1 MRQFKFNSLA
11 CRHHFLH
18 DLERNA
24 AADGNVVYAHSL
36 KRDAL
41 YALTNVANVTQDHAN
56 PRAKIRTIG
65 LSVSLSDA
73 VFHLITNSGNCRE
86 PMFLLH
92 ALRPQ
97 ADYFAN
103 PTVKAT
109 GRQSAFCEVRGT
121 VRGPLFFPSSG
132 RRPSPYLVR

>member
-103 PTVKAT
+103 TSFVCKSTMIISPPAI
-109 GRQSAFCEVRGT
+109 
-121 VRGPLFFPSSG
+121 PSSLSCG
-132 RRPSPYLVR
+132 LLIPRHV

>member
-103 PTVKAT
+103 PKMSL
-109 GRQSAFCEVRGT
+109 RC
-121 VRGPLFFPSSG
+121 
-132 RRPSPYLVR
+132 RRKRAGWNDDFLMTL